1 MQPSAG
7 YYLVQNQIIA
17 RKWTGTHWVADEC
30 FASSL
35 DCEGVD
41 GDNCVLEFFKSNYP
55 PAQWSLKLQ

>member
-7 YYLVQNQIIA
+7 YYLVQNRIIA

-41 GDNCVLEFFKSNYP
+41 GDNCVLEFF
-55 PAQWSLKLQ
+55 